1 MELIPA
7 IDLRDGMVV
16 RLRQGDFERESVHG
30 LDPVAVAQ
38 RWAGEGASRL
48 HLVDLDGARAGQPVQ
63 AALVERIVSSV
74 SIPCQVGGGIRSLDD
89 ARRMLLVGADRVI
102 LGTALLRDVQLGREL
117 VGEHGAQRIVAAVDV
132 RGDVAVGS
140 AWATGADGVDHRA
153 VIEGLSA
160 GGLEWFAVTSVERDG
175 MLSGPDLETLG
186 ALREAF
192 PAARLIASGGISRL
206 ADLCALTD
214 AGMAAAILG
223 RSLYDGQIDLTEAL
237 AAMRPTSRRS
247 SSDIT
252 GGDGDQDPAGF
263 SRGRVL

>member
-1 MELIPA
+1 
-7 IDLRDGMVV
+7 
-16 RLRQGDFERESVHG
+16 
-30 LDPVAVAQ
+30 
-38 RWAGEGASRL
+38 
-48 HLVDLDGARAGQPVQ
+48 
-63 AALVERIVSSV
+63 
-74 SIPCQVGGGIRSLDD
+74 
-89 ARRMLLVGADRVI
+89 
-102 LGTALLRDVQLGREL
+102 LGTALLRAGRLGPEL
-117 VGEHGAQRIVAAVDV
+117 VEEHGPHRIVAAIDV
-132 RGDVAVGS
+132 RGGVAVGS
-140 AWATGADGVDHRA
+140 AWATGAEGVDVRA
-153 VIEGLSA
+153 TIERLGA
-160 GGLEWFAVTSVERDG
+160 GGLEWFVVTSVERDG